1 MRSVICRIV
10 LATNTEDVWDS
21 GGGTSSDW
29 SSPVV
34 VVSPAPVRSM
44 STVDLSE
51 KACAGIALPPPDY
64 SECLAR
70 GADASKPPS
79 TFKAPA
85 SKPETVSPVSRATA
99 WRPGCPRG
107 GLWRGGVIPSS

>member
-1 MRSVICRIV
+1 M
-10 LATNTEDVWDS
+10 
-21 GGGTSSDW
+21 
-29 SSPVV
+29 
-34 VVSPAPVRSM
+34 
-44 STVDLSE
+44 DLSE

-107 GLWRGGVIPSS
+107 GLWRGGVIPSSWGGGDPWAGVGTLCRPL